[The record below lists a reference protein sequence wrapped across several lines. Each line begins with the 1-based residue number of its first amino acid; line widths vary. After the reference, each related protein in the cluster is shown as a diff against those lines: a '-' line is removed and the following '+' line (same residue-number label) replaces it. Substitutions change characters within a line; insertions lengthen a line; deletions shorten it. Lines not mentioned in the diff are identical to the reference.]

1 MNSIADCLGW
11 GRRALGGGAAGAL
24 EAEQLLA
31 HQLARPSV
39 WLMGHPETE
48 IEPAAAAGY
57 RALVEHRAQGC
68 PVAYLTGHKEF
79 WSLDLKITPDVLVPR
94 PESEGLV
101 EVALA
106 ARDTLPTG
114 DWLDLGCGSGA
125 VGLALAGE
133 VPETSVWFT
142 DRSEAALAVAA
153 GNARRLS
160 LAVTLRLGDWY
171 AAIPDQRFALIV
183 CNPPYVEPGD
193 PQLAPE
199 VARFEPAQALFA
211 PPDGLSALRRVIAGA
226 PAHLQPGGLIA
237 VEHAP
242 WQAEAVADMLALA
255 GLCDLHLHRDLS
267 GFARIHS
274 ARMP

>member
-11 GRRALGGGAAGAL
+11 GRRALGGGVAGAL

-31 HQLARPSV
+31 HQLACPGV

-79 WSLDLKITPDVLVPR
+79 WSLDLNITPDVLVPR

-106 ARDTLPTG
+106 ALHTLPLG
-114 DWLDLGCGSGA
+114 SWLDLGCGSGA

-133 VPETSVWFT
+133 VPQARVWLT
-142 DRSEAALAVAA
+142 DNSEAALAVAV
-153 GNARRLS
+153 GNAKRLGLS
-160 LAVTLRLGDWY
+160 VTSRAGDWY
-171 AAIPDQRFALIV
+171 AAVGARRFALIV
-183 CNPPYVEPGD
+183 SNPPYVAPQD
-193 PQLAPE
+193 PQLEPE

-211 PPDGLSALRRVIAGA
+211 PPDGLSALREVIAGA

-242 WQAEAVADMLALA
+242 WQAEAVSDMLALA
-255 GLCDLHLHRDLS
+255 GLGDLQLHRDLS
-267 GFARIHS
+267 GLARIHS